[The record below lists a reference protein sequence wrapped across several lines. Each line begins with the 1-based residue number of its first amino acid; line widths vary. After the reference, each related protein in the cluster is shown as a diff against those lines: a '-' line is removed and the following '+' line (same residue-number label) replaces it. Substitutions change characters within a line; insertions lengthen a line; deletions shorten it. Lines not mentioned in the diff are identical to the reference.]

1 MSSDTREIILQ
12 VANRLFVSQG
22 YTATSTRQIAAEAG
36 IGKATIY
43 HHFPDK
49 QAIVLALLDQN
60 TGRTRQVL
68 EAVKAETDPR
78 RRIETAVEASL
89 RFFYESAD
97 ILQIVRREVP
107 GGRTQFQSEYI
118 SFFKEHTTLLTE
130 ALQEG
135 IEQGL
140 FRPVNIAE
148 ASRVLLTMIQ
158 GTFALAHLSGERL
171 EPPEKATVALMDIF
185 FRGIEKQHHVD

>member
-1 MSSDTREIILQ
+1 MPSDTREIILQ
-12 VANRLFVSQG
+12 VANRLFVRQG
-22 YTATSTRQIAAEAG
+22 YTATSTRQIAAEAR

-68 EAVKAETDPR
+68 EAVKTETDPR

-107 GGRTQFQSEYI
+107 GGRTQLQSEYTA
-118 SFFKEHTTLLTE
+118 FFQEHTTLLTE
-130 ALQEG
+130 ALQQG
-135 IEQGL
+135 IEQGV
-140 FRPVNIAE
+140 FRPVDPTE
-148 ASRVLLTMIQ
+148 ASRVLLAMIQ
-158 GTFALAHLSGERL
+158 GAFALAYLSGERL
-171 EPPEKATVALMDIF
+171 QPPEKATASLLDIF
-185 FRGIEKQHHVD
+185 FRGIEK

>member
-1 MSSDTREIILQ
+1 MPSDTRENILQ
-12 VANRLFVSQG
+12 VANRLFVRQG
-22 YTATSTRQIAAEAG
+22 YTATSIRQIAAEAG

-49 QAIVLALLDQN
+49 QAIVLALVDQN

-107 GGRTQFQSEYI
+107 GGRTQFKSEYV
-118 SFFKEHTTLLTE
+118 SFFQEHTTLLTE
-130 ALQEG
+130 ALQQG

-140 FRPVNIAE
+140 FRPVDTAA

-158 GTFALAHLSGERL
+158 GTFALAYLSGERL
-171 EPPEKATVALMDIF
+171 EPPEKATASLLDIF
-185 FRGIEKQHHVD
+185 FRGIEK

>member
-1 MSSDTREIILQ
+1 MPSDTRDAILQ
-12 VANRLFVSQG
+12 VANRLFVRQG
-22 YTATSTRQIAAEAG
+22 YTATSTRQIAEEAG

-49 QAIVLALLDQN
+49 QAIVLALLDRN
-60 TGRTRQVL
+60 TARTRQVL
-68 EAVKAETDPR
+68 DAVKAETDPR

-107 GGRTQFQSEYI
+107 GGRTQLKSEYI
-118 SFFKEHTTLLTE
+118 TFLEEHTTLLTE
-130 ALQEG
+130 ALQQG

-140 FRPVNIAE
+140 FRPVDPAE
-148 ASRVLLTMIQ
+148 ATRVLLIMIQ

-171 EPPEKATVALMDIF
+171 QPPEKATISLLDIF
-185 FRGIEKQHHVD
+185 FQGVEN

>member
-1 MSSDTREIILQ
+1 MSSDTRDAILQ
-12 VANRLFVSQG
+12 VANRLFVQQG
-22 YTATSTRQIAAEAG
+22 YTATSTRQIAEEAG

-68 EAVKAETDPR
+68 DAVKAETDPR
-78 RRIETAVEASL
+78 RRIATAVEASL

-107 GGRTQFQSEYI
+107 DGRSQLKSEYI
-118 SFFKEHTTLLTE
+118 SFLHEHTKLLGE
-130 ALQEG
+130 ALQQG

-140 FRPVNIAE
+140 FRPVDTTE
-148 ASRVLLTMIQ
+148 TTRVLLAMIQ
-158 GTFALAHLSGERL
+158 GTFALSYLSGERL
-171 EPPEKATVALMDIF
+171 HPPEKATASLLDIF
-185 FRGIEKQHHVD
+185 FRGIEK